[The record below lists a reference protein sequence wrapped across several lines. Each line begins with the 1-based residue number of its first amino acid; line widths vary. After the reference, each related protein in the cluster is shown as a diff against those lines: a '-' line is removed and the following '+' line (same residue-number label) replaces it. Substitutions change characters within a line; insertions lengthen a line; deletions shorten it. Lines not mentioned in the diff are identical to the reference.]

1 MGILDERFSPAAAQ
15 AFVRALAAVPEGEG
29 VDPKAWEQPLAT
41 GEEGIL
47 LAASFR
53 SGHIEKLKAGTL
65 PDKLCFLGF
74 SQVKELLG
82 GLAARIQDAV
92 YCRALVVFTEENQD
106 LSVELPPDFPS
117 FRRAFEAYL
126 NREVGPGKKYPSM
139 RNYSKRVFGSD
150 MRGSV
155 VKWLRGELS
164 MTGESVHRC
173 LRQLVG
179 LGPPVVPNQSPA
191 RAPAPAGGTSEPLA
205 ELSKLALGA
214 PAQRQLF
221 HSLLSQ
227 LRLYANVEVAR
238 NVAEATRE
246 GDLLQMK
253 ELLELLAAAYGFE
266 IDLKHP
272 KLEGIELSPVS
283 LAEVTGRKKKER

>member
-15 AFVRALAAVPEGEG
+15 AFVRALAAVPYDLGTPG
-29 VDPKAWEQPLAT
+29 HPLT
-41 GEEGIL
+41 EGEEGFL
-47 LAASFR
+47 LAAGFR
-53 SGHIEKLKAGTL
+53 QGHLEKLTAGTL

-74 SQVKELLG
+74 AQVKELSPE
-82 GLAARIQDAV
+82 LAARIQDAV
-92 YCRALVVFTEENQD
+92 YNRAVVAFAEENPN
-106 LSVELPPDFPS
+106 LSVNPPWDFPG
-117 FRRAFEAYL
+117 FRDVFKTYL
-126 NREVGPGKKYPSM
+126 DSVVGSGKKYPSM
-139 RNYSKRVFGSD
+139 RQYSKQVFGSD
-150 MRGSV
+150 MRGAV
-155 VKWLRGELS
+155 LKWVKGEVS
-164 MTGESVHRC
+164 MTTESIHRC
-173 LRQLVG
+173 FRLMVG
-179 LGPPVVPNQSPA
+179 LPAVPGQPPATGTGLP
-191 RAPAPAGGTSEPLA
+191 GKTSEPLA

-238 NVAEATRE
+238 NITEAVRE

-266 IDLKHP
+266 LQLTHP
-272 KLEGIELSPVS
+272 KLEGVELSPVS